1 MVWAVCAFLFSIT
14 PNNLI
19 GWEWWAHVGHQ
30 TGTCTIVVVYSM
42 YKNEYVRLDV
52 NEYKINIYMT
62 TTMTYMKVRSGTD
75 GIELN

>member
-1 MVWAVCAFLFSIT
+1 M
-14 PNNLI
+14 
-19 GWEWWAHVGHQ
+19 GHQ